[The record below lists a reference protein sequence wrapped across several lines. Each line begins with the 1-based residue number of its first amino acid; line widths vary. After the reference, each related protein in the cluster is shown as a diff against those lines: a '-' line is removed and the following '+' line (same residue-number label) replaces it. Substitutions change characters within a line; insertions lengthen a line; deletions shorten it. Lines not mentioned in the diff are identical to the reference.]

1 MEGGRAGRFSGKIPF
16 YSFRVKFVEPGNEV
30 EDGHS
35 QVMGG
40 VIARGGVITVAVIA
54 PLNEK
59 FINHFNFFVVYI
71 KF

>member
-1 MEGGRAGRFSGKIPF
+1 MN
-16 YSFRVKFVEPGNEV
+16 VEPGNEV

-40 VIARGGVITVAVIA
+40 VIARGGGITVAVIA

-59 FINHFNFFVVYI
+59 SF
-71 KF
+71 KKCS

>member
-1 MEGGRAGRFSGKIPF
+1 MGERADSLEKYHFIAF
-16 YSFRVKFVEPGNEV
+16 ELNLFNVEPGNEV

-40 VIARGGVITVAVIA
+40 VIARGGGITVAVIA

-59 FINHFNFFVVYI
+59 SF
-71 KF
+71 KKCS

>member
-1 MEGGRAGRFSGKIPF
+1 MN
-16 YSFRVKFVEPGNEV
+16 VEPGNEV

-40 VIARGGVITVAVIA
+40 VIARGGGITVAVIA

-59 FINHFNFFVVYI
+59 FINHFKFLVVNDI